1 MIDDSQTSE
10 EYNIPDNQS
19 HQYKETT
26 SLLSKYIQHPRHG
39 HSGSQS
45 GFGFVQS
52 GFGFSGLSKSVPFGL
67 YKNSVRDRF
76 GFYRVRI
83 GVSKSSKNRYN
94 PVYFRVLGSNRFF
107 GFKVLDLHLF
117 CNQNISKIDS
127 EIRKKHQTWS
137 FKVNE
142 RYTLL
147 LIERKPINEIIKRKI
162 KFSWNK
168 KNIQWK

>member
-1 MIDDSQTSE
+1 MLTK
-10 EYNIPDNQS
+10 NCLQS
-19 HQYKETT
+19 GSCFYKST
-26 SLLSKYIQHPRHG
+26 YIYRPG

-52 GFGFSGLSKSVPFGL
+52 GLGFSGLSKSAPFGL

-107 GFKVLDLHLF
+107 GFKVLDLYRF
-117 CNQNISKIDS
+117 CNQNISKIGS
-127 EIRKKHQTWS
+127 SGLSTY
-137 FKVNE
+137 FV
-142 RYTLL
+142 
-147 LIERKPINEIIKRKI
+147 PIL
-162 KFSWNK
+162 
-168 KNIQWK
+168 